1 MRFENVTVEISEGRW
16 DIRIIITL
24 PNGEVKTYIASADGS
39 FTYSDGIW
47 FGTQEEYEDWI

>member
-24 PNGEVKTYIASADGS
+24 PNGEVKTYVASADGA